1 MLGVVKTRTIHGHC
15 AKKNGTS
22 FSGPAASIVFSI
34 SSWLRGVDL
43 NHRPLGYEPNE
54 LPDCS
59 TPHFDHNVCCI
70 CGQTTS
76 LGNLPGGSNLVALGS
91 AGLLIRTRANAR
103 CGRRSGRFCDRAGEP
118 VPALD

>member
-43 NHRPLGYEPNE
+43 SHRPLGYEPNE

-59 TPHFDHNVCCI
+59 TPHFDHKQWLRHR
-70 CGQTTS
+70 QTYSASALRQYRRTNSREAVYTVRDRSEEQTS
-76 LGNLPGGSNLVALGS
+76 EL
-91 AGLLIRTRANAR
+91 
-103 CGRRSGRFCDRAGEP
+103 
-118 VPALD
+118 

>member
-1 MLGVVKTRTIHGHC
+1 MLGVVKTRTIYGHC

-22 FSGPAASIVFSI
+22 FPGPAASIAFSI

-59 TPHFDHNVCCI
+59 TPHFDHNVYCI
-70 CGQTTS
+70 CGQTTTS
-76 LGNLPGGSNLVALGS
+76 VANSPAVSNLGDSRPRKLLEAAADLVAFAIRPGNAFS
-91 AGLLIRTRANAR
+91 A
-103 CGRRSGRFCDRAGEP
+103 
-118 VPALD
+118 